1 MQEIIKI
8 EFRIFANLRDILGF
22 KIVFL
27 DVKKGISIRD
37 FLYIISD
44 KYPDGPEFLRNVIS
58 FENKEVL
65 PLTSITRKCLF
76 SNLSDTAFP
85 GVVLCT
91 AEIQAE
97 SLVSKWGDLIR
108 PQGDF
113 IMVFIFSEYLVG
125 DLLS

>member
-37 FLYIISD
+37 FLHIISD

-65 PLTSITRKCLF
+65 PYVKILIDGRILMGENILDTQITKNECVV
-76 SNLSDTAFP
+76 AIFP
-85 GVVLCT
+85 
-91 AEIQAE
+91 
-97 SLVSKWGDLIR
+97 
-108 PQGDF
+108 P
-113 IMVFIFSEYLVG
+113 VG
-125 DLLS
+125 GG